1 MPKYIYKAKTEEGE
15 QISGRMQAMDEN
27 DLHLKL
33 RQENKYLITAKRE
46 EDVQRVHKI
55 KAKYLADFCR
65 QIGTLSASGVSLVRA
80 LNIIAQDESNKKNEK
95 TIYENILRQVRQ
107 GKALSEAMEEQEE
120 AFPELLINMVRSA
133 ETAGNLD
140 ETSMRMADYYDK
152 QFRMH
157 SKISNATLYP
167 KILSFVI
174 VVVVIYMLSYIRP
187 QFQELFDQ
195 MEVLPLPTRI
205 LFAMS
210 DGIREHWLILI
221 ILSAI
226 VIPLMIFVAHVPQV
240 KLQLDRVKLHV
251 PVFGKLLKIIYTARF
266 ARTIS
271 SLYSSGIPI
280 VQALQIARRTIGNT
294 YIDSQFDEAV
304 SRIRTG
310 GNLSDSLDLVD
321 GFTKKL
327 TSAIRVGE
335 ETGSLDTML
344 NSIADSMEFESN
356 MAIDKMV
363 AALEPILIIVM
374 AIIVGFIMVSVLM
387 PIYGSYDA
395 ISNSGY

>member
-1 MPKYIYKAKTEEGE
+1 M
-15 QISGRMQAMDEN
+15 
-27 DLHLKL
+27 
-33 RQENKYLITAKRE
+33 
-46 EDVQRVHKI
+46 
-55 KAKYLADFCR
+55 
-65 QIGTLSASGVSLVRA
+65 
-80 LNIIAQDESNKKNEK
+80 
-95 TIYENILRQVRQ
+95 
-107 GKALSEAMEEQEE
+107 
-120 AFPELLINMVRSA
+120 
-133 ETAGNLD
+133 D

-174 VVVVIYMLSYIRP
+174 VVVVIFMLSYILP

>member
-1 MPKYIYKAKTEEGE
+1 
-15 QISGRMQAMDEN
+15 MDEN

-174 VVVVIYMLSYIRP
+174 VVVAIFMLSYILP

>member
-1 MPKYIYKAKTEEGE
+1 
-15 QISGRMQAMDEN
+15 MDEN

-174 VVVVIYMLSYIRP
+174 VVVVIFMLSYILP

>member
-174 VVVVIYMLSYIRP
+174 VVVVIFMLSYILP

-344 NSIADSMEFESN
+344 NSIADSMGFESN

>member
-167 KILSFVI
+167 KILSIVI
-174 VVVVIYMLSYIRP
+174 VVVVIFMLSYILP

>member
-1 MPKYIYKAKTEEGE
+1 MHRT
-15 QISGRMQAMDEN
+15 S
-27 DLHLKL
+27 
-33 RQENKYLITAKRE
+33 LI
-46 EDVQRVHKI
+46 
-55 KAKYLADFCR
+55 
-65 QIGTLSASGVSLVRA
+65 
-80 LNIIAQDESNKKNEK
+80 KKNEK

-174 VVVVIYMLSYIRP
+174 VVVVIFMLSYILP

>member
-174 VVVVIYMLSYIRP
+174 VVVVIFMLSYILP

>member
-174 VVVVIYMLSYIRP
+174 VVVVIFMLSYILP

-251 PVFGKLLKIIYTARF
+251 PVFGNLLKILYTARF

>member
-95 TIYENILRQVRQ
+95 TIFENILRQVRQ
-107 GKALSEAMEEQEE
+107 GKALSEAMEEQGE

-174 VVVVIYMLSYIRP
+174 VVVVIFMLSYILP

-226 VIPLMIFVAHVPQV
+226 LIPLMIFVAHVPQV

>member
-27 DLHLKL
+27 DLHLKP

-174 VVVVIYMLSYIRP
+174 VVVVIFMLSYILP

>member
-33 RQENKYLITAKRE
+33 RQESKYLITAKRE

-95 TIYENILRQVRQ
+95 TIFENILRQVRQ
-107 GKALSEAMEEQEE
+107 GKALSEAMEEQGE

-174 VVVVIYMLSYIRP
+174 VVVVIFMLSYILP

-226 VIPLMIFVAHVPQV
+226 LIPLMIFVAHVPQV

>member
-33 RQENKYLITAKRE
+33 RQQNKYLITAKRE

-174 VVVVIYMLSYIRP
+174 VVVVIFMLSYILP